1 MYPIFHFSTNFS
13 FFAVPNDDVSETIAV
28 NTTTYDW
35 EQNSTLTDA
44 QASTIT
50 IQFTSIQKDITLDIT
65 KYVHTL

>member
-1 MYPIFHFSTNFS
+1 MIVFQKIPIIYVPNFS
-13 FFAVPNDDVSETIAV
+13 FFSVPNDDVRETNAV

-50 IQFTSIQKDITLDIT
+50 IQFTSIQKDIT
-65 KYVHTL
+65 K

>member
-1 MYPIFHFSTNFS
+1 MYPIFHLIQILHFFS
-13 FFAVPNDDVSETIAV
+13 VPNDDVRETNAV

-50 IQFTSIQKDITLDIT
+50 IQFTSIQKDIT
-65 KYVHTL
+65 K